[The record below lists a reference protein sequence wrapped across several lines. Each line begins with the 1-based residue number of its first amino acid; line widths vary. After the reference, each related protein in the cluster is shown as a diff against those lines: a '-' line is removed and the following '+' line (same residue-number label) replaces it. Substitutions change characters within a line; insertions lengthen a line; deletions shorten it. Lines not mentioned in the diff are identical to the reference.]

1 MIANLNVD
9 LILWGAGGHGLV
21 VLDVARSMSSTSKI
35 CFIDDDRRRDGQDID
50 GCRVLGDSTILTTLA
65 NTQFVV
71 SIGQNALRAQCFER
85 GIAAGLRPISL
96 KHRSAMISPSAKIGP
111 GTVVMPGAIIN
122 HGAHV
127 GRNCIINSGAIV
139 EHECVIDDHVHLSPR
154 AALGGNVRIRQFA
167 HIGMGAVVLPNTEVG
182 MQSTVGAGAV
192 VLHDIG
198 PNLVVVGVP
207 AKKLPAGSAAT

>member
-1 MIANLNVD
+1 MIVNGDVD

-21 VLDVARSMSSTSKI
+21 VLDVARSMSATSKI
-35 CFIDDDRRRDGQDID
+35 CFIDDDRRRVGQDLD
-50 GCRVLGDSTILTTLA
+50 GCLVLGDSTILTTLG

-85 GIAAGLRPISL
+85 GLAAGLRPVSL
-96 KHRSAMISPSAKIGP
+96 THRSAMISPSAEIGP

-122 HGAHV
+122 HGAQV

-139 EHECVIDDHVHLSPR
+139 EHECVIEDHVHLSPR
-154 AALGGNVRIRQFA
+154 AALGGNVKIRQFA
-167 HIGMGAVVLPNTEVG
+167 HIGIGAVVLPNTEVG

-198 PNLVVVGVP
+198 PNLIVAGVP
-207 AKKLPAGSAAT
+207 AKKLSMGSAT